1 MKKILYALLMA
12 LVCSNL
18 SAQNK
23 TIKVLME
30 QIAALHVYI
39 DYAQKGYTT
48 VKKGLNAIGD
58 FKRGEFNLHSDYFIS
73 LGIVNPAVKNY
84 ARVAEILSLQAG
96 ILQDYNDTRQAL
108 QEKGDLFYGDELAY
122 AERAFGRL
130 LADCEDTL
138 AELEAVVTDG
148 QLEMKDD
155 ERLQRIDGLYTRMM
169 DNYTFC
175 HSFSG
180 TAKLLAAS
188 REKEEN
194 DLRNGRAL
202 HGINDD

>member
-1 MKKILYALLMA
+1 MKKLLMTLLMA
-12 LVCSNL
+12 VL
-18 SAQNK
+18 SGSMGAQNK

-30 QIAALHVYI
+30 QVAALHVYI

-48 VKKGLNAIGD
+48 VKKGLNTIGD
-58 FKRGEFNLHSDYFIS
+58 FKRGEFNLHTSYFIS
-73 LGIVNPAVKNY
+73 LGVVNPAVKNY
-84 ARVAEILSLQAG
+84 AKVAEILSVQAG
-96 ILQDYNDTRQAL
+96 ILQNYNDTRQAL
-108 QEKGDLFYGDELAY
+108 AQQGDLFYGDELAY
-122 AERAFGRL
+122 IEHAFGRL

-155 ERLQRIDGLYTRMM
+155 ERLERIDKLYARMT

-175 HSFSG
+175 QSFSG
-180 TAKLLAAS
+180 GAKLLAAS
-188 REKEEN
+188 RKKEEK
-194 DLRNGRAL
+194 DVQTGRAL